1 MVIGKVVSRVI
12 STRKYDTL
20 QGYKLLV
27 IEPYNGE
34 NKEWFVAAD
43 TIGAGEGELVL
54 VSFGSAVQYALSQ
67 NAPIDAIVVGIVDQ
81 EPNIQTKE

>member
-1 MVIGKVVSRVI
+1 MVIGKVINRVI
-12 STRKYDTL
+12 STRKYDSI

-27 IEPYNGE
+27 IEPINGE

-54 VSFGSAVQYALSQ
+54 VSFGSAVQHALRQ
-67 NAPIDAIVVGIVDQ
+67 HAPIDAVVVGIVDQ
-81 EPNIQTKE
+81 APDGL

>member
-27 IEPYNGE
+27 IEPLNGDT
-34 NKEWFVAAD
+34 KEVFVAAD
-43 TIGAGEGELVL
+43 TIGAGEGEIVL
-54 VSFGSAVQYALSQ
+54 VSFGSAVQHALHQ
-67 NAPIDAIVVGIVDQ
+67 QAPIDAIVVGIVDQ
-81 EPNIQTKE
+81 EPTMPK

>member
-1 MVIGKVVSRVI
+1 MVIGKVINRVI

-54 VSFGSAVQYALSQ
+54 VSFGSAVQHALHQ
-67 NAPIDAIVVGIVDQ
+67 HAPIDAVVVGIVDQ
-81 EPNIQTKE
+81 APDGL